1 MNPVSISRRDLHNTP
16 PFFLPG
22 RGLLCPQRSTTSTN
36 AQGGSSRGLRMP
48 LITSLGN
55 TIERSKCAPRV

>member
-22 RGLLCPQRSTTSTN
+22 RGLLCPQRRTTSVN
-36 AQGGSSRGLRMP
+36 AQGGSSRGLHASHNLPGQHNR
-48 LITSLGN
+48 
-55 TIERSKCAPRV
+55 EE